1 MFIIV
6 LFCVVV
12 VCKEWLVR
20 EDSALAQ
27 HLQSKES
34 KIAVNIFCF
43 LLLFIMIFFQSAN
56 ITAVIDIA
64 TNWCAKTSQR
74 HLANR

>member
-1 MFIIV
+1 MYVTAFILNMHLFTV
-6 LFCVVV
+6 KCLKTDFCVFFKTILYLPL

-34 KIAVNIFCF
+34 KSI
-43 LLLFIMIFFQSAN
+43 
-56 ITAVIDIA
+56 
-64 TNWCAKTSQR
+64 
-74 HLANR
+74 